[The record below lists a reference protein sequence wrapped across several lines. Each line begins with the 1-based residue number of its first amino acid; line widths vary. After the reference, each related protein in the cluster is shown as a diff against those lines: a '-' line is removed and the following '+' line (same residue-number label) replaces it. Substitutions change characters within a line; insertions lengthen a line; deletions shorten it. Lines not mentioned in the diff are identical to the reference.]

1 MKTKRLLSVL
11 VFAALLPL
19 TALADVWQDPE
30 TKVNYE
36 YTVGQSTASV
46 KAGSWATNAGSPDA
60 TGNIAILPKIT
71 VDGNEYNV
79 TIIGKYAFYE
89 CRNLTSVTIP
99 EGVTSIGSTAFEYC
113 TGLTDITF
121 PSSVA
126 SIGSSAF
133 SYCTGLT
140 TLNLPTGLTTI
151 EGNAFSNCSNL
162 TSVIFHEGLT
172 EIKVQAFQ
180 DCSGLTTLTLPSSL
194 TTIGEY
200 AFSKCT
206 SLTSITIPSGVTSME
221 YNSFSYCTGLTSI
234 VFAEG
239 VKKISGF
246 RGCSNLAS
254 AIIPSTA
261 TSIEPFAF
269 DGCKALTS
277 ITIPSGVTS
286 IGQNAFGGCTGL
298 ADITLPESLSA
309 IGSSAFSQCTS
320 LTNISIPSGVTTID
334 SSPFSGCTNLATI
347 TIEPGDEL
355 LELKYKN
362 SFETNSDY
370 TITIG
375 RNIKLPYVGSS
386 YTNVCFFPGATSVE
400 VGGKMTAINDH
411 LFCNATKLTSIT
423 MGNSV
428 TGIGEEV
435 FSGCSSLTSV
445 KMHHLTPFT
454 FVENAFPTDIYNN
467 ATLLVPAGTKDDYAA
482 TNYWKNFTHVDH
494 WSTLVTLTSTAHGT
508 LSTALATVTN
518 GSEEYRQPKEDDI
531 VYTLTADRGYELT
544 SLTDNGAD
552 VSPLPALDEEQTR
565 VNADGEEFVTL
576 VAAFTPIIYTLSYDL
591 AGGTLSTAN
600 PATYTIESETFTLVN
615 PTRTGYE
622 FVGWTGTDLTE
633 PTQTVT
639 IAVGSIG
646 NREYTAVW
654 KPIVYD
660 IAYTLAGGTVEPE
673 NPATYTIES
682 ETFTLVNPTRTGY
695 EFVGWTGTDLTE
707 PTKTVTIAAGAIGNR
722 EYTAVWQIIEY
733 AISYDL
739 DGGTVATMN
748 PTTYTV
754 EDETFMLANPTKEG
768 HDFLGWTGT
777 ELDAASE
784 TVTIA
789 KGSTGD
795 RAYTATWAKKVYTV
809 TITGAGVTADK
820 MNPVYEDDVVITI
833 AEDDDRKLTSFTVN
847 GVDVIDQVVGNQYT
861 ITNVSENIIV
871 VATFEATKEFITMAH
886 SQATFSCSQ
895 ALDFTNVSG
904 LKAYIASGYDNGM
917 VLLTRVDKVPANTG
931 LLLVGSEGAT
941 YKVPYAEVS
950 SYYVNLLKPVLTA
963 QVVPTTT
970 GEYTNYLYGEK
981 DGVKGF
987 YKSSGVGEVSA
998 QKAYLQL
1005 PTGAVGARVGMQFD
1019 DEDITGIGK
1028 VSAVMEHNAVYD
1040 LRGNKVASEFNAKR
1054 LSKGIYI
1061 VNGKKVVVK

>member
-46 KAGSWATNAGSPDA
+46 TTSSDV
-60 TGNIAILPKIT
+60 TGNIAILSTIT
-71 VDGNEYNV
+71 VDDNDYTV
-79 TIIGKYAFYE
+79 TSIGEYAFY
-89 CRNLTSVTIP
+89 NSGLTSVTIP
-99 EGVTSIGSTAFEYC
+99 SSVTTIGMDAFGYCQSLTEAVFAEGVTKIGGFSGCTSLASVTIPST
-113 TGLTDITF
+113 
-121 PSSVA
+121 V
-126 SIGSSAF
+126 
-133 SYCTGLT
+133 
-140 TLNLPTGLTTI
+140 TTI
-151 EGNAFSNCSNL
+151 DSYAFAN
-162 TSVIFHEGLT
+162 
-172 EIKVQAFQ
+172 
-180 DCSGLTTLTLPSSL
+180 CSGLTSFTIPATVN
-194 TTIGEY
+194 TIGEY
-200 AFSKCT
+200 AFGSTGLTNLTIEAGENNLELNGPINPNSGHTLFVGRNLTLSSSYSGFFPNAT
-206 SLTSITIPSGVTSME
+206 SVEIGGNMTTINDYLFYNATNLSTVTIGSTVTSIGEYAFYNSGLTSVTIPSSVTTIGMDA
-221 YNSFSYCTGLTSI
+221 FGYCQSLTEA

-239 VKKISGF
+239 VTKIGGFSG
-246 RGCSNLAS
+246 CTSLAS
-254 AIIPSTA
+254 VTIPST
-261 TSIEPFAF
+261 
-269 DGCKALTS
+269 
-277 ITIPSGVTS
+277 
-286 IGQNAFGGCTGL
+286 
-298 ADITLPESLSA
+298 
-309 IGSSAFSQCTS
+309 
-320 LTNISIPSGVTTID
+320 VTTID
-334 SSPFSGCTNLATI
+334 SYAFANCSGLTSFTIPATVNTIGEYAFGSTGLTNL
-347 TIEPGDEL
+347 TIEAGENN
-355 LELKYKN
+355 LELNGPINPN
-362 SFETNSDY
+362 SGHTLFV
-370 TITIG
+370 G
-375 RNIKLPYVGSS
+375 RNLTLSSS
-386 YTNVCFFPGATSVE
+386 YSGFFPNATSVE
-400 VGGKMTAINDH
+400 IGGNMTTINDY
-411 LFCNATKLTSIT
+411 LFYSATNLSTVTIGSTVTSI
-423 MGNSV
+423 
-428 TGIGEEV
+428 GEYA
-435 FSGCSSLTSV
+435 FYYSGLTSV

-454 FVENAFPTDIYNN
+454 CRKDAFSDNTYSD
-467 ATLLVPAGTKDDYAA
+467 ATLLVPAGTKPTYAA

-748 PTTYTV
+748 PTTYTI